1 MTIEQ
6 IKNCTMENAWEL
18 VDFAEAEGVQ
28 IQGQDVADLYDHIYD
43 LKDDTDKDSIAEII
57 GDILKCSDIAV
68 VYDYIKQAVE
78 GNTRFVWERNGLLVP
93 FTENDLKQLKD
104 AVLESIAH
112 EA

>member
-1 MTIEQ
+1 MSVEE

-78 GNTRFVWERNGLLVP
+78 GDARFVWERNGFLVP
-93 FTENDLKQLKD
+93 FTENDLEQLKD
-104 AVLESIAH
+104 VVLESITPRT
-112 EA
+112 

>member
-1 MTIEQ
+1 MSVEE

-18 VDFAEAEGVQ
+18 VEFAEAEGIQ

-43 LKDDTDKDSIAEII
+43 LKDDDDKDSIAEII
-57 GDILKCSDIAV
+57 GDILKCSDITV

-78 GNTRFVWERNGLLVP
+78 GDARFVWEKNGFLVS
-93 FTENDLKQLKD
+93 FTEKDLEQLKE
-104 AVLESIAH
+104 AILESIAH

>member
-1 MTIEQ
+1 MSIEE

-18 VDFAEAEGVQ
+18 VEFAEAQGIQ

-43 LKDDTDKDSIAEII
+43 LKDDADKDSIAEII

-78 GNTRFVWERNGLLVP
+78 GNARFVWERRGFLVP
-93 FTENDLKQLKD
+93 FTENDLEQLKA
-104 AVLESIAH
+104 AVLESIAY